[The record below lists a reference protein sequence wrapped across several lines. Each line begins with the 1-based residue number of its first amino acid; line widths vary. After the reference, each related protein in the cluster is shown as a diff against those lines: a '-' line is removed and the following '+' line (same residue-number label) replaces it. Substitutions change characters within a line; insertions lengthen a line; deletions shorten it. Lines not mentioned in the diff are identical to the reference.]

1 MGCTWYILC
10 TYLQLFSSLFTSALA
25 YFVGQIVKNKGFQKI
40 YTDMGGIW
48 MIYGIWIVRANGNS
62 IHEGD
67 TFRRWIVTVMMFQ
80 QNSL

>member
-48 MIYGIWIVRANGNS
+48 MIYGPYNMVYGLYEQMAIPY
-62 IHEGD
+62 
-67 TFRRWIVTVMMFQ
+67 TKVTHFGGG
-80 QNSL
+80 